1 MCPINIRANCE
12 KVDPAGKCTQKCRQ
26 MGDDCATKTIAGV
39 EKTRPTCHSWEPFN
53 SKTVLQILYM
63 PFATDI
69 LLGKLQIIQNM
80 YMAKKL
86 P

>member
-26 MGDDCATKTIAGV
+26 MGDDCATETIAGV
-39 EKTRPTCHSWEPFN
+39 EKSWPTCHSWEPFN

-69 LLGKLQIIQNM
+69 LVEEFKL
-80 YMAKKL
+80 
-86 P
+86 